1 MSSRSVVLGLLV
13 VFAGTVPVHGQSALT
28 YQQALTIARERA
40 PRVAIARARIDEA
53 RGRLTGAQVR
63 FRDNPT
69 LDALA
74 GPRWL
79 ETGVITDFDI
89 GVGQLYELGGRR
101 AARINAAEA
110 GIARETAT
118 ANASTRQVVRDV
130 AVSFVRTLRSQT
142 RLEVLRSVESLAK
155 EALDTA
161 ELRYRAGDVAILDVN
176 LARIALARA
185 SSQTRSAEA
194 ERAAEIGEL
203 RVLLAWTDPID
214 PLIVGDFRDRIQD
227 AAAVQETSLNERP
240 EIQRIGAEI
249 AEARADVRLGQGL
262 KMPDLGWNVRAGR
275 DEGNPVALAG
285 FSLVVP
291 LFNKGQ
297 EQVATGLARERRAGL
312 EQVAVGNELNLR
324 ARAARSTFQLR
335 LAAIDPLEREVLPGL
350 EENERLARRS
360 FEAGELSFPD
370 LLVIRR
376 ELVDGRLQYV
386 DALADAAVAS
396 IEWQAAAG
404 VLR

>member
-1 MSSRSVVLGLLV
+1 MSSRCVVLGLLGV
-13 VFAGTVPVHGQSALT
+13 LAGAIPAHGQSTLT

-79 ETGVITDFDI
+79 ETNVITDFDI

-101 AARINAAEA
+101 AARIDAAEA

-118 ANASTRQVVRDV
+118 ADASGRQVVRDV
-130 AVSFVRTLRSQT
+130 AMSFVRTVRSQT

-161 ELRYRAGDVAILDVN
+161 DSRHRAGDVAILDVN

-203 RVLLAWTDPID
+203 RVLLA
-214 PLIVGDFRDRIQD
+214 
-227 AAAVQETSLNERP
+227 
-240 EIQRIGAEI
+240 
-249 AEARADVRLGQGL
+249 
-262 KMPDLGWNVRAGR
+262 
-275 DEGNPVALAG
+275 
-285 FSLVVP
+285 
-291 LFNKGQ
+291 
-297 EQVATGLARERRAGL
+297 
-312 EQVAVGNELNLR
+312 
-324 ARAARSTFQLR
+324 
-335 LAAIDPLEREVLPGL
+335 
-350 EENERLARRS
+350 
-360 FEAGELSFPD
+360 
-370 LLVIRR
+370 
-376 ELVDGRLQYV
+376 
-386 DALADAAVAS
+386 
-396 IEWQAAAG
+396 
-404 VLR
+404 